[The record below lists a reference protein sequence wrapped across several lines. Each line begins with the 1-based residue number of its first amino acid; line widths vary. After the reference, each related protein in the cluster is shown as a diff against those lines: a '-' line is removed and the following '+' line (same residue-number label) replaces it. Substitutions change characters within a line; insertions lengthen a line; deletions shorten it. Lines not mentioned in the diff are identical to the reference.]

1 VHRTRDL
8 LLKSGFPVHY
18 VELRNHDHNDCALA
32 DEINADAW
40 KFFKEN
46 SLSRCE

>member
-1 VHRTRDL
+1 M
-8 LLKSGFPVHY
+8 PY
-18 VELRNHDHNDCALA
+18 VELINHDHNDYALA

-46 SLSRCE
+46 SLSG